1 VKAIVETR
9 WGRVRGHQEQN
20 ALVFRGIPFAA
31 APQAALRWLPPQ
43 VPPAWSG
50 VRDTVENAA
59 AACQNTSSLMDL
71 TGWKPT
77 RDPSEDCLSLNV
89 FTPAADAGRRAVFVW
104 IHGGGYTSGTGAQSA
119 YDGHSLAESGDVVVV
134 SINYRLGALGF
145 LALESLRERA
155 NGALGNL
162 GILDQVAALEWV
174 RDHIA
179 AFGGDP
185 ARVTI
190 AGESAGASAV
200 ATLLAVPKAR
210 PLFDRAI
217 LQSGH
222 AFNTSW
228 PEAMLEAG
236 ERFARKADVDPR
248 SIDDL
253 LALPVETILAA
264 QARFVTGNP
273 DGAWCMAFEP
283 CVDETVVEA
292 MPIDAIAK
300 GSVADKAL
308 LAGTNLDEMKLFA
321 LNDPEVASIDEARFL
336 KRIDRILASPKTRGH
351 DESRPLLDAYRNAMP
366 GASLSDL
373 WWAMESDRRMR
384 VPTLRTLEAASL
396 HSSHNYSYLFTWP
409 SVAFGG
415 LAGSCHTL
423 EIPFVFG
430 THHQDWA
437 PPLIGEGKDVETLV
451 ERIQRSW
458 IAFTCEG
465 SPETDDAR
473 GWIGYETGKRATGIL
488 GKDFGVE
495 EAPLEARRRAWDAI
509 PEVRDRFTLAR
520 IKAANPVP
528 DARPEANA

>member
-9 WGRVRGHQEQN
+9 WGRVRGHREGDS
-20 ALVFRGIPFAA
+20 LVFRGIPFAA
-31 APQAALRWLPPQ
+31 PPVGELRWLPPRL
-43 VPPAWSG
+43 PLPWSG
-50 VRDTVENAA
+50 VRDSVEDAA
-59 AACQNTSSLMDL
+59 AACQNPSSLMAL
-71 TGWKPT
+71 TGWAPS
-77 RDPSEDCLSLNV
+77 RPDSEDCLALNV

-119 YDGHSLAESGDVVVV
+119 YDGHSLVARGDVVVV
-134 SINYRLGALGF
+134 NINYRLGALGF
-145 LALESLRERA
+145 LALEALREREG
-155 NGALGNL
+155 GALGNL
-162 GILDQVAALEWV
+162 GVFDQVAALEWV
-174 RDHIA
+174 RDHIE

-185 ARVTI
+185 SRVTI

-228 PEAMLEAG
+228 PEAMLETG
-236 ERFARKADVDPR
+236 ERFAHAAGVKPR
-248 SIDDL
+248 AVDDL
-253 LALPVETILAA
+253 VALPVEKILAA
-264 QARFVTGNP
+264 QAHVVANNP
-273 DGAWCMAFEP
+273 DGAWCMSFEP
-283 CVDETVVEA
+283 CVDESLVET

-415 LAGSCHTL
+415 LAGSCHAL

-437 PPLIGEGKDVETLV
+437 RPLIGEGKDVETLV

-473 GWIGYETGKRATGIL
+473 GWIGYEAGKRATGIL

-509 PEVRDRFTLAR
+509 SEVRDRFTLAR